1 MNKSKNSIFYD
12 FNIPQKDVCV
22 DYAFKEL
29 KPNETILLK
38 RFGLYGYNK
47 FSLGIQDKK
56 IGMYKTIEFE
66 LIPNDGFDYQH
77 QIIIEDSLK
86 YKFGNFGLEYNKRK

>member
-1 MNKSKNSIFYD
+1 MVQF
-12 FNIPQKDVCV
+12 
-22 DYAFKEL
+22 FKG
-29 KPNETILLK
+29 II
-38 RFGLYGYNK
+38 
-47 FSLGIQDKK
+47 GIQDKK

-86 YKFGNFGLEYNKRK
+86 YKFGNFGLEYIKRK